1 MSKLPI
7 LPAAVLSI
15 PTASRGRPVHFT
27 LVFRRGNLPKAS
39 RLMNA
44 VSLQS
49 PFKHLALLLPTSRF
63 YLLSLGGWQSVS
75 LYFSAGALEGTI
87 CLQPPGGLSSR
98 SWVTSACGHLCCP
111 FPGQLAHVLDTSS
124 QECQIWAGCL
134 FKVDRP
140 GSKSCLCH
148 IPYDLG
154 ELFNFPQLQFLFPS
168 DGNKIAPPS

>member
-27 LVFRRGNLPKAS
+27 LVFQLKAS

-63 YLLSLGGWQSVS
+63 YLLSLGG
-75 LYFSAGALEGTI
+75 
-87 CLQPPGGLSSR
+87 
-98 SWVTSACGHLCCP
+98 
-111 FPGQLAHVLDTSS
+111 
-124 QECQIWAGCL
+124 
-134 FKVDRP
+134 
-140 GSKSCLCH
+140 
-148 IPYDLG
+148 
-154 ELFNFPQLQFLFPS
+154 
-168 DGNKIAPPS
+168 